1 MSGTSGQQAGAEREL
16 VLAEIRDAGVSR
28 ATVRQSADGG
38 LVLYCTDSGYAVMMQ
53 IGEHVREYRRWTTVA
68 AADVPRLVDDPATVL
83 EAVREVTVVAGNGNV
98 YANESAEIE
107 GRFAEWLR
115 ARDVPFTRA
124 REEYEG

>member
-1 MSGTSGQQAGAEREL
+1 MPETNGQQAGAEREL
-16 VLAEIRDAGVSR
+16 VLADIRDSGVSR
-28 ATVRQSADGG
+28 ATVRQSADGD

-83 EAVREVTVVAGNGNV
+83 ETVREVTVVAGNGDA

-107 GRFAEWLR
+107 SRFAEWLR
-115 ARDVPFTRA
+115 AHDVPFTKA
-124 REEYEG
+124 REDYEG